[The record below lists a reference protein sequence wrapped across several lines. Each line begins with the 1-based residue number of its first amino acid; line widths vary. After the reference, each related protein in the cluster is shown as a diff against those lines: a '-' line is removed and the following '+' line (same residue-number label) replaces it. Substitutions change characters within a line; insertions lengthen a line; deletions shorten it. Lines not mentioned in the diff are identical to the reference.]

1 MKDTTGLKEFYE
13 RNKDTY
19 VWGERI
25 DATVYTL
32 KKPSLTQKLI
42 NFINSGLGDQDLLK
56 EMNSDTAKVL
66 TLESG
71 KFSKRDN
78 KYTDQVQWVKGI
90 SPVLKA
96 DSSSPTVVVVNIKA
110 IIKPEVKTLNEAKG
124 LITAD
129 YQNYLEKIWIQY
141 LRQKYPVEI
150 NKEVL
155 AKIK

>member
-1 MKDTTGLKEFYE
+1 TGLKEFYE
-13 RNKDTY
+13 RNKNNY

-25 DATVYTL
+25 DATIYTL

-42 NFINSGLGDQDLLK
+42 NFIKSGLGDQDLLK

-66 TLESG
+66 TLESS
-71 KFSKRDN
+71 KFSIKDN

-96 DSSSPTVVVVNIKA
+96 DSNSSTVVVVNIKA
-110 IIKPEVKTLNEAKG
+110 ILKPEGKSLNEAKG

-129 YQNYLEKIWIQY
+129 YQNYLEKIWIQF
-141 LRQKYPVEI
+141 LHQKFPVVI